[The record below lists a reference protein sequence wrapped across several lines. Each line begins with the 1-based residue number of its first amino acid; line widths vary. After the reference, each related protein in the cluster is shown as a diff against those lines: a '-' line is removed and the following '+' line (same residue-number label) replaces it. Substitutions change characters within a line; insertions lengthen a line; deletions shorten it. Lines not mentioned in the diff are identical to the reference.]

1 MINNILIIKHGA
13 LGDLIQITSSLK
25 SIRNKYP
32 KSNIILL
39 TDKKFTFFSK
49 DISFV
54 DEVIYETRPSLF
66 RIDLWLGVITK
77 IISKKFDIVFDL
89 QNSDRTSIYHFF
101 FKII

>member
-1 MINNILIIKHGA
+1 MSKYITDLLESFKYKMISNILVIKHGA

-32 KSNIILL
+32 ESNIALL

-54 DEVIYETRPSLF
+54 DE
-66 RIDLWLGVITK
+66 
-77 IISKKFDIVFDL
+77 II
-89 QNSDRTSIYHFF
+89 
-101 FKII
+101 

>member
-1 MINNILIIKHGA
+1 MSKYITDLLESFKYKMISNILVIKHGA

-32 KSNIILL
+32 ESKIVLL

-54 DEVIYETRPSLF
+54 DEIIYELSL
-66 RIDLWLGVITK
+66 IHI
-77 IISKKFDIVFDL
+77 
-89 QNSDRTSIYHFF
+89 
-101 FKII
+101 